1 MQHNEIVLLTK
12 YREIIRH
19 DLAERKKLILKCEEE
34 ISKTKIKEQ
43 EKKCKILRDSINA
56 NIKMTLEYIDK
67 IENNLK
73 NLLKRWPNNFDYN
86 VEENIQ
92 KLKTELLE
100 RFQIFVPLFDLSN
113 FYINEQ
119 EINEKC
125 QLDGSILKEE
135 VSTINAIQIEE
146 LQRQIKILQNEFEE
160 EEIREL
166 ACIKARET
174 EMTRLS
180 EEILLLEKQLGALS
194 MPHYEHP

>member
-1 MQHNEIVLLTK
+1 M
-12 YREIIRH
+12 
-19 DLAERKKLILKCEEE
+19 
-34 ISKTKIKEQ
+34 
-43 EKKCKILRDSINA
+43 
-56 NIKMTLEYIDK
+56 
-67 IENNLK
+67 
-73 NLLKRWPNNFDYN
+73 LKRWPNNFDYN

-160 EEIREL
+160 V
-166 ACIKARET
+166 
-174 EMTRLS
+174 
-180 EEILLLEKQLGALS
+180 G
-194 MPHYEHP
+194 